1 MKDNWRLCPDAL
13 ETCDMVSLQYS
24 VNWPLNII
32 ITSAQMAVYKDI
44 FQFILKIKWSLYT
57 LTHLY
62 FTGKIIMYLSCYN
75 FKLFH
80 LFVDLEPK
88 MKNYH
93 KIKPKTHRMTI
104 SKLKYLKFVLVN
116 LLSNIQHYIF
126 SFVFSK
132 YLQTFQTDFEK
143 AYDLSTIIASHSEFI
158 NNIRLMTMD
167 IRSSAEGESP
177 FDTVSI
183 LTLLLIDM

>member
-1 MKDNWRLCPDAL
+1 
-13 ETCDMVSLQYS
+13 
-24 VNWPLNII
+24 
-32 ITSAQMAVYKDI
+32 
-44 FQFILKIKWSLYT
+44 
-57 LTHLY
+57 
-62 FTGKIIMYLSCYN
+62 
-75 FKLFH
+75 
-80 LFVDLEPK
+80 

-126 SFVFSK
+126 SFVFTK
-132 YLQTFQTDFEK
+132 YLQTFETNFEK

-167 IRSSAEGESP
+167 IRTSEEGESP

-183 LTLLLIDM
+183 Y